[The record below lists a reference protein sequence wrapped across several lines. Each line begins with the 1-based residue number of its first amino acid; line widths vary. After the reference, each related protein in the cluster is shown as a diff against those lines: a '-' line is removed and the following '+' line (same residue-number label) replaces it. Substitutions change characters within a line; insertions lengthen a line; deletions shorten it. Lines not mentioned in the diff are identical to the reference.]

1 MIKVVNGDICDAKEK
16 YIVQQVNC
24 QGAMGAGVAK
34 AIYTKWPRV
43 RTQYKNFCKQYKPE
57 SLLGHIQLVCAND
70 NIVVPGYNEKIIVNC
85 FSQLNYRRKNDIGDI
100 CYTNYL
106 AFFECMKRL
115 ENDVRG
121 VPIAMPYGIGCGLA
135 GGDWEIIYNILCKIF
150 GDENHSLTLYK
161 K

>member
-1 MIKVVNGDICDAKEK
+1 MIKIINDDICNAKEK

-43 RTQYKNFCKQYKPE
+43 KEQYTRFCKQYKPV
-57 SLLGHIQLVCAND
+57 SLLSAVLYVRTDDKAD
-70 NIVVPGYNEKIIVNC
+70 DKIIVNC
-85 FSQLNYRRKNDIGDI
+85 FSQLNYRRKNDTEDTV
-100 CYTNYL
+100 YTNYA
-106 AFFECMKRL
+106 AFSDCMRKI
-115 ENDVRG
+115 ENDLKG
-121 VPIAMPYGIGCGLA
+121 TPIAMPYGIGCGLA
-135 GGDWEIIYNILCKIF
+135 GGEWEIIYNILCKIF

>member
-43 RTQYKNFCKQYKPE
+43 KEQYTRFCKQYKPV
-57 SLLGHIQLVCAND
+57 SLLSAVLYVRTDDKAD
-70 NIVVPGYNEKIIVNC
+70 DKIIVNC
-85 FSQLNYRRKNDIGDI
+85 FSQLNYRRKNDTEDTV
-100 CYTNYL
+100 YTNYA
-106 AFFECMKRL
+106 AFSDCMRKI
-115 ENDVRG
+115 ENDLKG
-121 VPIAMPYGIGCGLA
+121 TPIAMPYGIGCGLA
-135 GGDWEIIYNILCKIF
+135 GGDWDIIYNILCHVF
-150 GDENHSLTLYK
+150 GNEDHMVTLYK